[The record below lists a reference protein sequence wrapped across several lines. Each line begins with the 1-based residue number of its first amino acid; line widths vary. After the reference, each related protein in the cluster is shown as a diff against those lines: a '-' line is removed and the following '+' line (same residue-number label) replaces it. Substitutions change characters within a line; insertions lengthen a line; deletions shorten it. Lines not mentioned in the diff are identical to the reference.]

1 MMLPHYF
8 AIRRKSLAFSSLVL
22 IAALCLSGPRT
33 YAQLAEQTLNPFDK
47 IVVSPLVSMVLTK
60 GERESVRLEYENIQP
75 DQVNCVVKGKTL
87 RIYLDDAKFN
97 VKQRK
102 WKENGR
108 THREP
113 VYRGV
118 KVTAYVTYRELKAL
132 QVRGEESVTCTGPL
146 TSKKFN
152 LRMYGESTVT
162 LAALETDFLKAALF
176 GENSLIIQ
184 SGKVHTQRFRLFGE
198 NTIDT
203 GQLKCKNISTS
214 IFGESKLNIFASN
227 RLRVTTFGQSEILYA
242 GNARLNRRLVLGEA
256 NISRV
261 QIK

>member
-1 MMLPHYF
+1 MLRSYF
-8 AIRRKSLAFSSLVL
+8 SIRRKSLALSSFLV
-22 IAALCLSGPRT
+22 IAALCLSGFRT
-33 YAQLAEQTLNPFDK
+33 YAQLAEQALNPFDK

-60 GERESVRLEYENIQP
+60 GVRESVRLDYENIQP
-75 DQVNCVVKGKTL
+75 DKVNCVVKGKTL
-87 RIYLDDAKFN
+87 SIYLDDAKYN

-108 THREP
+108 THRQP
-113 VYRGV
+113 IYRGV
-118 KVTAYVTYRELKAL
+118 KVTAYVTYRELKGL
-132 QVRGEESVTCTGPL
+132 QVRGEEDVTCTGPL

-152 LRMYGESTVT
+152 LRIYGESRVT
-162 LAALETDFLKAALF
+162 LAALQTDYLKAALF

-184 SGKVHTQRFRLFGE
+184 SGKVNTQRFRLFGE

-227 RLRVTTFGQSEILYA
+227 QLKVTTLGQSEILYA

-261 QIK
+261 R